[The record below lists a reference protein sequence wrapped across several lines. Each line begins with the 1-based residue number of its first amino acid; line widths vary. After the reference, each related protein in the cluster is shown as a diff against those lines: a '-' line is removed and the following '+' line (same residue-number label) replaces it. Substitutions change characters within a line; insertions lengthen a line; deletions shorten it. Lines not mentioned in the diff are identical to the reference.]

1 MRNDEASRDVLGGQ
15 GIQTNVDKLEHGS
28 TAWYGAETALLGE
41 LRRSRL
47 GVEALPEISG
57 YDSLKEIKRGGQG
70 VVYEAV
76 QRSTRRRVAVK
87 VLLDSA
93 WYSGGARRRFEREI
107 DLAAGLKHPN
117 IVRVYDSGSLADGRA
132 FFVMEYAEG
141 LSLGEYALAMRRDTT
156 AILKTFLTVCDA
168 VQYAHLRGV
177 IHRDLKPSNVRVDA
191 EGVAHVLDFGIA
203 KATGESDRTKDSVA
217 TSTGQFLGSLPWASP
232 EQARGEHDAVDARSD
247 VYSLGVMLYELLCG
261 EFPYDVSGAL
271 HAALNNIMASPAM
284 PVRQRRT
291 DLDEQIE
298 VILAKALAK
307 EPTERY
313 QSVGE
318 LAADIRHHLAGEPIL
333 ARREGAWKQ
342 MRRQAERYRAALIA
356 GAIVL
361 VIVSGLSVWA
371 IRNAMRA
378 EAQTRISDA
387 ARDKAERMSV
397 RSQAA
402 VDFLGRMLGTGNLEA
417 AGGAEALTVLGAMGR
432 AASTIEVQFADDPE
446 VRAQLYRMMCRTY
459 TALGKLDLAED
470 SIKKSLDAL
479 ALRKDASET
488 DTVTMG
494 TKADLYDVW
503 LNMGKFD
510 EAIPKLEALIP
521 QQKADPGTR
530 RDNIAITLS
539 DLGMG
544 YKYLKRFDDAK
555 RTFEDALAL
564 FGEDWRK
571 YESGIVTKNNLAGAM
586 MDQNKFR
593 EAEAIYRETLP
604 AAVAL
609 LGEDHRQS
617 IIIKS
622 NLGMHL
628 MDQGKLED
636 AEALLSGA
644 YESSKRLRS
653 PDHPVTL
660 ALAHNYGTLEHRLKD
675 LDKAIEIL
683 SDTVQRRTALI
694 GPTHNLTL
702 LTLANLTFA
711 LTDAKRHDEA
721 IASAEKL
728 VEGRTTLNGPQA
740 PETLMAMSTKGQVL
754 VAAGRTEEALQVL
767 EGAIAQVKPE
777 NELTRAS
784 LLGSHSE
791 CLMKLG
797 RFEDAEQE
805 NVRSLEIY
813 IKVRGE
819 SHINTRRHRE
829 KMAEMYDAWG
839 KPDKAAEQRELA
851 KPKAAPDATQPSA
864 K

>member
-1 MRNDEASRDVLGGQ
+1 VGNEQASIEGGEHPSVEQSRD
-15 GIQTNVDKLEHGS
+15 DS

-47 GVEALPEISG
+47 GVEAVPEIAG

-70 VVYEAV
+70 VVYEAL
-76 QRSTRRRVAVK
+76 QRSTKRRVAIK

-141 LSLGEYALAMRRDTT
+141 LSLGEYVLAMRRETT
-156 AILKTFLTVCDA
+156 AVLKSFLTVCDA

-203 KATGESDRTKDSVA
+203 KATEESGHTKDSVA

-284 PVRQRRT
+284 PVRQKRA

-342 MRRQAERYRAALIA
+342 MRRQAERYRAALVA
-356 GAIVL
+356 GAVVL

-371 IRNAMRA
+371 IRNSMRA
-378 EAQTRISDA
+378 EAQTKISDA

-402 VDFLGRMLGTGNLEA
+402 VDFLGRVLGTGNLEA
-417 AGGAEALTVLGAMGR
+417 AGGAESLTVLGAMGR

-459 TALGKLDLAED
+459 TALDKLDLAEE

-521 QQKADPGTR
+521 LQKQDPGTR
-530 RDNIAITLS
+530 SDNIATTLS
-539 DLGMG
+539 DLGMA
-544 YKYLKRFDDAK
+544 YKASKRFDDAR

-564 FGEDWRK
+564 FGDNWRK
-571 YESGIVTKNNLAGAM
+571 YETGIITKNNLAGSM
-586 MDQNKFR
+586 MDQNKFV
-593 EAEAIYRETLP
+593 EAEALYREALP
-604 AAVAL
+604 AAITL
-609 LGEDHRQS
+609 LGEDHRQT

-628 MDQGKLED
+628 MDQGKLKD
-636 AEALLSGA
+636 AEVLLGGA

-660 ALAHNYGTLEHRLKD
+660 ALAHNFGTLEHRLKE

-683 SDTVQRRTALI
+683 GDTVQRRTALI

-711 LTDAKRHDEA
+711 LVDAKKYDEA
-721 IASAEKL
+721 LASAQKL

-740 PETLMAMSTKGQVL
+740 PETLMAMSAKGQVL
-754 VAAGRTEEALQVL
+754 VAGGRTEEALQVL
-767 EGAIAQVKPE
+767 ESAMSQVKPE
-777 NELTRAS
+777 NELTRAN
-784 LLGSHSE
+784 LLGSHAE

-797 RFEDAEQE
+797 RFEDAERE
-805 NVRSLEIY
+805 NVQALEIY
-813 IKVRGE
+813 VKVRGE
-819 SHINTRRHRE
+819 AHINTRRQRG

-839 KPDKAAEQRELA
+839 KADKAAEFREKA
-851 KPKAAPDATQPSA
+851 K
-864 K
+864 